1 MIPFFP
7 PIPGITA
14 EKSKTLRVEVSSSHD
29 LVLPAYRL
37 TLNLK
42 VESGKMPNWSGKG
55 WGEETGG
62 GQAYRVENVL
72 YCVIRR
78 KERGALL
85 IFLNKSS
92 SGRKQ
97 FIKTLHT

>member
-1 MIPFFP
+1 M
-7 PIPGITA
+7 
-14 EKSKTLRVEVSSSHD
+14 SSSHD

-55 WGEETGG
+55 WGAETGG